1 MCAPSHGA
9 DALVMLDRLGRTF
22 ALVRETGGPALAVL
36 ATISFVSQLGIA
48 IMLPLLP
55 LYGLHLG
62 ATPTELGLMTTAFAV
77 ANGVSQ
83 FGSGFLMERF
93 GSRRFV
99 LVGTG
104 VYAGANALIASAST
118 AWALIGYRGVAGI
131 GGGVNMVATRL
142 YVSHSADPKRLAFF
156 NSILSAAA
164 SAGSVLGPALGGIV
178 AASAD
183 LRAPFL
189 IVAATSALAFVAAT
203 FLPRPRGERE
213 RDATRHVAEPAGGVW
228 TRSVFVLLAA
238 NLLLLIGFGGWIT
251 SYAPFATSRLGWTP
265 FDVGI
270 IFTVFG
276 LGDITLGP
284 WLGHLADRT
293 GRRRMAM
300 LASIPIFLFGLVL
313 VLGLP
318 KPVFYA
324 ISFLTGASL
333 TAFNASW
340 FALLTAAVPG
350 RQRGRVFG
358 VVSAVAQAGT
368 IIGANGAAALWQ
380 AVDIS
385 AGLILASCA
394 ALGAGLVLAL
404 LPREARPGPVAAAP
418 AD

>member
-1 MCAPSHGA
+1 MIG
-9 DALVMLDRLGRTF
+9 RLRGTWD
-22 ALVRETGGPALAVL
+22 LVRTTGGPALAVL
-36 ATISFVSQLGIA
+36 ALISFVSQLGIA

-77 ANGVSQ
+77 ANGISQ
-83 FGSGFLMERF
+83 FGSGFLMDRF

-104 VYAGANALIASAST
+104 IYASANALIATASSAF
-118 AWALIGYRGVAGI
+118 ALIGFRGVAGI

-142 YVSHSADPKRLAFF
+142 YVSHAADPKRLAFF
-156 NSILSAAA
+156 NSIISAAA
-164 SAGSVLGPALGGIV
+164 SSGSVLGPALGGIV

-189 IVAATSALAFVAAT
+189 IVAGTSTLAFVAAL
-203 FLPRPRGERE
+203 FLPKPRGEHERE
-213 RDATRHVAEPAGGVW
+213 RAAQVAAPAGTVR

-251 SYAPFATSRLGWTP
+251 SYAPFATERLGWTP

-284 WLGHLADRT
+284 WLGHMADRT

-300 LASIPIFLFGLVL
+300 LASVPIFLFGFVL

-318 KPVFYA
+318 KPFFYA
-324 ISFLTGASL
+324 ISFVTGASL

-340 FALLTAAVPG
+340 FALLTTAVPG

-385 AGLILASCA
+385 AGLILASFA
-394 ALGAGLVLAL
+394 ALGAGMVLAL
-404 LPREARPGPVAAAP
+404 LPSEVRPAPVGAAAAP

>member
-1 MCAPSHGA
+1 
-9 DALVMLDRLGRTF
+9 MLDRVRRTIQ
-22 ALVRETGGPALAVL
+22 LVRETGSPALAVL
-36 ATISFVSQLGIA
+36 ALISFVSQLGIA

-55 LYGLHLG
+55 LYGLTLG

-77 ANGVSQ
+77 TNGISQ
-83 FGSGFLMERF
+83 FGSGFLMDRF

-104 VYAGANALIASAST
+104 IYASANALIATASSAI
-118 AWALIGYRGVAGI
+118 ALIGFRGVAGI

-142 YVSHSADPKRLAFF
+142 YVSHAADPKRLAFF
-156 NSILSAAA
+156 NSIISAAA
-164 SAGSVLGPALGGIV
+164 SSGSVLGPALGGIV
-178 AASAD
+178 AASSD
-183 LRAPFL
+183 LRMPFV
-189 IVAATSALAFVAAT
+189 IVAMTSSLAFVAAI
-203 FLPRPRGERE
+203 FLPRPRGEGE
-213 RDATRHVAEPAGGVW
+213 RHAAAGTSAPAGSVW

-251 SYAPFATSRLGWTP
+251 SYAPFATERLGWTP

-270 IFTVFG
+270 IFTLFG

-284 WLGHLADRT
+284 WLGHVADRT

-300 LASIPIFLFGLVL
+300 LASIPIFLFGFVL

-318 KPVFYA
+318 KPFFYA
-324 ISFLTGASL
+324 ISFVTGAAL
-333 TAFNASW
+333 TAYNASW
-340 FALLTAAVPG
+340 FALLTTAVPG

-394 ALGAGLVLAL
+394 ALGSGLVLAL
-404 LPREARPGPVAAAP
+404 LPREVRAAPLGAAAAAP